1 MVQRLYPKRC
11 RSSLAET
18 VANLEELLTEILLRV
33 PAKPLLRF
41 KCVSKHWLSLISDPK
56 FRHRHTL
63 QNPNSPI
70 SAVFPDRSTDFSFIP
85 FPPDH
90 NHISARWNPLEVIAN
105 QYGDDI
111 YIMHSCNGLILCRP
125 LGAPSVT
132 KYKYIRLRLEVGGIS
147 ILLST
152 GKILSATNGGVYCNG
167 AIHWVGS
174 YSDMSYFHIDEE
186 RVGFVESTLPCYQTL
201 HSYEKK
207 WYEREYRY
215 FMESSGGLLH
225 LIDIYKPFLTNF
237 EVLEMGRDYSGWFV
251 KYHVDLYPLCTAFP
265 NLPYGEF
272 VVLFLDRDENEE
284 DGGLSLLLH
293 SPGNVISCN
302 LKSKTFKSFE
312 LTTDERL
319 LVDHHNFM
327 YKETLAC
334 V

>member
-125 LGAPSVT
+125 LGAPST
-132 KYKYIRLRLEVGGIS
+132 LRSPYFVLNP
-147 ILLST
+147 T
-152 GKILSATNGGVYCNG
+152 TNQ
-167 AIHWVGS
+167 
-174 YSDMSYFHIDEE
+174 F
-186 RVGFVESTLPCYQTL
+186 STLAIPPCQQAL
-201 HSYEKK
+201 
-207 WYEREYRY
+207 
-215 FMESSGGLLH
+215 
-225 LIDIYKPFLTNF
+225 PNTNI
-237 EVLEMGRDYSGWFV
+237 FV
-251 KYHVDLYPLCTAFP
+251 
-265 NLPYGEF
+265 
-272 VVLFLDRDENEE
+272 
-284 DGGLSLLLH
+284 
-293 SPGNVISCN
+293 
-302 LKSKTFKSFE
+302 
-312 LTTDERL
+312 
-319 LVDHHNFM
+319 
-327 YKETLAC
+327 
-334 V
+334 